1 MLSIFQDFPRQSGN
15 MTEKETHAKRLVLEG
30 RIFSVLKQRYL
41 ESLKTFWNTYQIPL
55 NSDYRVVIVE
65 RRIHPN
71 LEFILYNAAY
81 FARAWAITI
90 ICSDFNQEYI
100 ENLVGNKSVQIV
112 PMFQGNPEPDIGKLE
127 YNFLLQTKKFYE
139 ALPSEHLLLMEMDTY
154 LRKPIDSTLFQY
166 DYVASVY
173 NWNTSMAGGGL
184 SFRKKSAM
192 LDICENYEHLEMAQ
206 DIYACKGMKT
216 LGYKLPT
223 VEEASPFFSES
234 IISDDPLGVHQ
245 WWTFYGTETENSEL
259 SELFI
264 DTLLTLKME

>member
-1 MLSIFQDFPRQSGN
+1 MLSIFQDFPRKSGN
-15 MTEKETHAKRLVLEG
+15 MTDEEKHTKRMVLED
-30 RIFSVLKQRYL
+30 RIFSILKQRYL
-41 ESLKTFWNTYQIPL
+41 EPLKTFWNTCEIPL
-55 NSDYRVVIVE
+55 TSEYRVVIVE

-81 FARAWAITI
+81 FARSWSITI
-90 ICSDFNQEYI
+90 ICSDLNQEYI
-100 ENLVGNKSVQIV
+100 KHLVRNKSVDIV

-127 YNFLLQTKKFYE
+127 YNCLLQTKEFYE
-139 ALPSEHLLLMEMDTY
+139 KFSSEYLLFMEMDTY

-173 NWNTSMAGGGL
+173 SWDDSMAGGGL

-192 LDICENYEHLEMAQ
+192 LDICENYEQIEKAQ

-223 VEEASPFFSES
+223 AEEASPFFSES
-234 IISDDPLGVHQ
+234 IIYNDPLGVHQ
-245 WWTFYGTETENSEL
+245 WWTFYGIESEDPKVC
-259 SELFI
+259 ELFI
-264 DTLLTLKME
+264 DTLLTLEME